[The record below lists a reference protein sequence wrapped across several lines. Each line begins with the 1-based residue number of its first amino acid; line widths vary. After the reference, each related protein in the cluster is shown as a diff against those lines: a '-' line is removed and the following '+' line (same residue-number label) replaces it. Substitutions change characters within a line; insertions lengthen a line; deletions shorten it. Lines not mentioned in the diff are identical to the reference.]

1 MKLMRFFG
9 ELALPQLMFR
19 VILFLVAS
27 LVRKS
32 FKIEIVEMLS
42 DLKEASPF
50 LCYVCSFVP
59 LISTLKNLENLTC
72 TPPIAKCPKKW
83 R

>member
-1 MKLMRFFG
+1 MKLKRFFG
-9 ELALPQLMFR
+9 VLALPQLMFR

-50 LCYVCSFVP
+50 LC
-59 LISTLKNLENLTC
+59 
-72 TPPIAKCPKKW
+72 
-83 R
+83 